1 MAAQNP
7 AKTVLAG
14 ASDYGIGAWS
24 VGATGAITGAGNVVP
39 KVSEYQFETCLF
51 SENLTVS
58 SDPSTAI
65 QAFSGG

>member
-1 MAAQNP
+1 MKHTDHNVGKIARVAAQNP

-39 KVSEYQFETCLF
+39 KVSGSRLIRFFGSY
-51 SENLTVS
+51 
-58 SDPSTAI
+58 I
-65 QAFSGG
+65 